1 MQRSPGPLRVP
12 FATQGHAYRDLTAL
26 EGITDNNFKATIA
39 SMYKT
44 LEAHIRQQVAPA
56 ALRAEFRQH
65 EFEAMRRFCLLIFC
79 VGIAIWLVFDLI
91 VSYLGGQGFTWR
103 SGAFIALLGCLTV
116 VLGFTRK
123 SPHFDVLNLLFVT
136 VLTLAMRLVIEGI
149 PIVLRPVWLV
159 LGVSTVLYTVSV
171 LPVRRWSF
179 FCALGITWIMLN
191 PFFHT
196 RIHALDLEGAML
208 ISYALCLSGLVT
220 YSYLR
225 IRQAKLH
232 NFYLTKVL
240 LEQAYVDALTEIP
253 NRRSFMAKAERQLQL
268 GAPGQFLAMID
279 IDNFKRV
286 NDSFGHDIGDEVL
299 KRVAGHIKAAMSG
312 FEIARL
318 GGEEFAIFFQ
328 GLDDGAAEQQVAAL
342 CQRVREDYNEHPVTI
357 SIGLTRIDCGD
368 TLSAALV
375 RADQALYAAK
385 HAGKDRFVLWQAQVI
400 TP

>member
-1 MQRSPGPLRVP
+1 M
-12 FATQGHAYRDLTAL
+12 YR
-26 EGITDNNFKATIA
+26 
-39 SMYKT
+39 T

-79 VGIAIWLVFDLI
+79 IGIAIWLVFDLI
-91 VSYLGGQGFTWR
+91 VSYLGGQGFTWL
-103 SGAFIALLGCLTV
+103 SGLFIALLCSLTV

-123 SPHFDVLNLLFVT
+123 SQHFDVLNLLFVA
-136 VLTLAMRLVIEGI
+136 VITLAMRLVIEGI

-179 FCALGITWIMLN
+179 FCAMAITWLMLN
-191 PFFHT
+191 PFYHT
-196 RIHALDLEGAML
+196 RIALLELEGAML
-208 ISYALCLSGLVT
+208 LSYALCLSGLVA

-225 IRQAKLH
+225 LREAKLH

-240 LEQAYVDALTEIP
+240 LEQAYIDALTEIP
-253 NRRSFMAKAERQLQL
+253 NRRSFMAKAEKQLQQA
-268 GAPGQFLAMID
+268 GPGQFLAMID
-279 IDNFKRV
+279 IDNFKKV
-286 NDSFGHDIGDEVL
+286 NDRFGHDIGDEVL
-299 KRVAGHIKAAMSG
+299 KRVAGHIKAAMVG

-328 GLDDGAAEQQVAAL
+328 GLDEQGAEEQVGAL
-342 CQRVREDYNEHPVTI
+342 CQRVREDAAEHPVTI
-357 SIGLTRIDCGD
+357 SIGLTRVDSGD
-368 TLSAALV
+368 TLTLALI

-385 HAGKDRFVLWQAQVI
+385 HTGKDRFVVWDHRLVDA
-400 TP
+400 